1 MIPDQFKLLPKCHCP
16 VIYHCS
22 RRGNYKVAEVAIEID
37 HRPPMGRIE
46 DFGHVREMVRVSET
60 IEGRIMKF
68 ELDIPPSYAFIAEKG
83 TMEMNVRLCID

>member
-1 MIPDQFKLLPKCHCP
+1 
-16 VIYHCS
+16 
-22 RRGNYKVAEVAIEID
+22 
-37 HRPPMGRIE
+37 MGRIE